1 MSTMSAIE
9 KSKLKVYVKM
19 SDTQRLLGFFYVSN
33 GERLQDILN
42 DDRKFLPLYALGDNG
57 KYSLIMLSKRFMQQ
71 VEEVSEL
78 PDADVQPDRREG
90 GDRRAGAD
98 RRQAPRPPQFEL
110 D

>member
-19 SDTQRLLGFFYVSN
+19 SDGQRLLGFFYVSN

-42 DDRKFLPLYALGDNG
+42 DDRNFLPLYALGDNG
-57 KYSLIMLSKRFMQQ
+57 KYALVMLSKHFMQQ

-78 PDADVQPDRREG
+78 PDVDVQTERREG